1 MTTGWIVINI
11 VMAVVVTAIVGGTAM
26 LVPHLLH
33 RHAMRDD
40 RAYARYHN
48 APNVHAVPD
57 AAPQRRT
64 AADCDVQAA

>member
-1 MTTGWIVINI
+1 MTAGWVVINI

-33 RHAMRDD
+33 RQAMRND

-48 APNVHAVPD
+48 ALNVHAVRD

-64 AADCDVQAA
+64 ETECAAQAA